1 MRYVCGG
8 RLFDTLEEAKQYAD
22 FIHRVS
28 LLIISI
34 TEEV

>member
-8 RLFDTLEEAKQYAD
+8 RLFNTLEEAKQYED

-28 LLIISI
+28 RLIISI

>member
-8 RLFDTLEEAKQYAD
+8 RLFNTLEEAIQYAN
-22 FIHRVS
+22 FIHKVS
-28 LLIISI
+28 RLIISI